1 MDNIDDLAGLFPMV
15 DRAVVKQ
22 VAQRFDEPAAEG
34 VAAVLD
40 NLASAGKLPQH
51 DYREMMESN
60 RRQFEGDDDGK
71 VELDVDDPLNAP
83 PDADPTSEEN
93 AWRGQQA
100 LQWAKQHAIDKRAAD
115 VAASGT
121 VEEMVDLLN
130 TVDRWANEAL
140 LKPELGGL
148 GDTRFKRA
156 LDSLSDGLRGA
167 FDEMAARG
175 AVGELEAA
183 KQEVSQVRNHET
195 RRGLLREIDGYVQ
208 LATGSGADFE
218 RAKAW
223 ALDEGLSPWEVLKRV
238 DNARHN
244 FDITYQQQE
253 QLEEAA
259 REWLEEYREIQQQ
272 VEA

>member
-1 MDNIDDLAGLFPMV
+1 MGDVDDLARLFPLV
-15 DRAVVKQ
+15 DRAVVKRVSQ
-22 VAQRFDEPAAEG
+22 QFDEPTPEQ
-34 VAAVLD
+34 VATVLD

-60 RRQFEGDDDGK
+60 RRQFQGDDVGK
-71 VELDVDDPLNAP
+71 VELDVDDPLDAP
-83 PDADPTSEEN
+83 PDADPTSEAN
-93 AWRGQQA
+93 ARRGQQA

-115 VAASGT
+115 VAATGSVGDM
-121 VEEMVDLLN
+121 VELLN
-130 TVDRWANEAL
+130 TGDRWANEAL

-156 LDSLSDGLRGA
+156 LDALSDGLRGA
-167 FDEMAARG
+167 FDGMAARG
-175 AVGELEAA
+175 AVGELQAA
-183 KQEVSQVRNHET
+183 KQTVSGVRNPEM

-218 RAKAW
+218 RAKGW

-259 REWLEEYREIQQQ
+259 RAWLEEYRELQER

>member
-1 MDNIDDLAGLFPMV
+1 MGDIDDLARLFPLV
-15 DRAVVKQ
+15 DRSVVKQ
-22 VAQRFDEPAAEG
+22 VAGRLDEPTPEG

-40 NLASAGKLPQH
+40 NLANAGKLPQH

-60 RRQFEGDDDGK
+60 RRQFQGDDEGK
-71 VELDVDDPLNAP
+71 VELDVDDPLDAP

-93 AWRGQQA
+93 ARRGQQA
-100 LQWAKQHAIDKRAAD
+100 LQWAKQHGIDKRA
-115 VAASGT
+115 VEVGRSGSVT
-121 VEEMVDLLN
+121 EMVELLN

-156 LDSLSDGLRGA
+156 LDSLSDGLRGV

-175 AVGELEAA
+175 AVGELESA
-183 KQEVSQVRNHET
+183 KQEVSQVRNPEM

-218 RAKAW
+218 RAKGW

-238 DNARHN
+238 DNARHD

-259 REWLEEYREIQQQ
+259 REWLEEYRELQQQ